1 MIISEIEVD
10 TPEEW
15 LSVLIE
21 LEEKVVIMNMVERN
35 KWYIKSGMCIYRD
48 MTKKGWYV
56 QVLAKKKNN
65 DEKDL

>member
-1 MIISEIEVD
+1 MIVSEIEVD

-21 LEEKVVIMNMVERN
+21 LEEKVAIMNIVEKN
-35 KWYIKSGMCIYRD
+35 KWSIRSG

-56 QVLAKKKNN
+56 QVIAENY
-65 DEKDL
+65 EKDL

>member
-1 MIISEIEVD
+1 MIVSEIEVN

-21 LEEKVVIMNMVERN
+21 LEEKVEIMNIVEKN
-35 KWYIKSGMCIYRD
+35 KWYIKSGMCRYRN

-56 QVLAKKKNN
+56 QVLAEEN

>member
-21 LEEKVVIMNMVERN
+21 LEEKVAIMNIVEKN
-35 KWYIKSGMCIYRD
+35 KWYIKSGMCRYRN
-48 MTKKGWYV
+48 MIKKGWYV

>member
-1 MIISEIEVD
+1 MIVSEIEVN

-21 LEEKVVIMNMVERN
+21 LEEKVEIMNIVEKN
-35 KWYIKSGMCIYRD
+35 KWYIKSGMCKYRN

-56 QVLAKKKNN
+56 QVLAEEN
-65 DEKDL
+65 DEKDD

>member
-1 MIISEIEVD
+1 MIVSEIEVD
-10 TPEEW
+10 TSEEW

-21 LEEKVVIMNMVERN
+21 LEEKVAIMNIVEKN
-35 KWYIKSGMCIYRD
+35 KWYIKSGKCKYKN

-65 DEKDL
+65 D

>member
-1 MIISEIEVD
+1 MIVSEIEVN

-21 LEEKVVIMNMVERN
+21 LEEKVEIMNIVEKN
-35 KWYIKSGMCIYRD
+35 KWYIKSGMCKYRN

-56 QVLAKKKNN
+56 QVLAEEN

>member
-1 MIISEIEVD
+1 MQVSEIEVN

-21 LEEKVVIMNMVERN
+21 LEEKVEIMNIVEKN
-35 KWYIKSGMCIYRD
+35 KWYIKSGMCKYRN

-56 QVLAKKKNN
+56 QVLAEEN

>member
-1 MIISEIEVD
+1 MIISEIEVG

-21 LEEKVVIMNMVERN
+21 LEEKVEIMNIVEKN
-35 KWYIKSGMCIYRD
+35 KWYIKSGMCKYRN

-56 QVLAKKKNN
+56 QVLAEEN

>member
-1 MIISEIEVD
+1 MIVSEIEVN

-21 LEEKVVIMNMVERN
+21 LEEKVEIMNIVEKN
-35 KWYIKSGMCIYRD
+35 KWYIKSGMCKYKNR
-48 MTKKGWYV
+48 TKKGWYV
-56 QVLAKKKNN
+56 QVLAKSD